1 MLKIGDKVRLN
12 KRCSE
17 WVKDFG
23 LRCGDIGVVFEFV
36 CESSIGVKFNSRK
49 GYVYQTIEQLDLVY
63 TLDSLLKG
71 YNLSRLSMALGKH
84 RSYLNKMIQQGV
96 SGELYERI
104 KSKITIDWT
113 SEKPLH
119 VNDGKHVPYTV
130 KPVNCVLPKH
140 KEWLQELMMN
150 GCIKL

>member
-1 MLKIGDKVRLN
+1 MLKIGDKVKLN
-12 KRCSE
+12 KKCCDWVSE
-17 WVKDFG
+17 FG
-23 LRCGDIGVVFEFV
+23 LKQGDTGVVVDCV
-36 CESSIGVKFNSRK
+36 CEYSIGVEFDSKT
-49 GYVYQTIEQLDLVY
+49 YPVYQTIEQLDLVCS
-63 TLDSLLKG
+63 LDSLLQN

-96 SGELYERI
+96 SDELYERI

>member
-1 MLKIGDKVRLN
+1 MARKSKVASAKLACILKNARL
-12 KRCSE
+12 
-17 WVKDFG
+17 VK
-23 LRCGDIGVVFEFV
+23 
-36 CESSIGVKFNSRK
+36 
-49 GYVYQTIEQLDLVY
+49 
-63 TLDSLLKG
+63 
-71 YNLSRLSMALGKH
+71 LSKAMGMHK
-84 RSYLNKMIQQGV
+84 SYLHKLIDNGCSNEV
-96 SGELYERI
+96 YERI
-104 KSKITIDWT
+104 KSRITIDWT

>member
-1 MLKIGDKVRLN
+1 MEKIEVGKWY
-12 KRCSE
+12 KRKS
-17 WVKDFG
+17 D
-23 LRCGDIGVVFEFV
+23 
-36 CESSIGVKFNSRK
+36 GVKVYCYRK
-49 GYVYQTIEQLDLVY
+49 GLEGSRLGFFSYKESNWCNDVLFPDEVDL
-63 TLDSLLKG
+63 LQSDLQKLFQG

-96 SGELYERI
+96 SDELYERI

-119 VNDGKHVPYTV
+119 VNDNKHVPYTV

-150 GCIKL
+150 GCVKL